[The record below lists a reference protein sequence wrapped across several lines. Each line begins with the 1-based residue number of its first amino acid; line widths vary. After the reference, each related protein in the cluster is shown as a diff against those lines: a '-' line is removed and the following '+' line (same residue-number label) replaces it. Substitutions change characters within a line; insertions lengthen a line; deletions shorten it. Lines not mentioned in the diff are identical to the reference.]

1 MQIIKLYSPSSIYV
15 MLSSYQLSS
24 PNQQTPTFHKKC
36 LAMLL
41 WVGPSQHMRPLL
53 LNNTKRH
60 RAQPGFR
67 HLTWSLSSSEVV
79 AQAKLQHA
87 AEPVSTWAS
96 EVAPWDCA
104 KIRRPAGV
112 SAMIGSCSCFC
123 SWLVLV
129 PLFSCCAF
137 LLRLNQVHPPLPLLL
152 LLLLLL
158 LTATTTTTPPHPP
171 PPTLTP
177 APTPT
182 PTPTPLLLPPF
193 LPKY

>member
-87 AEPVSTWAS
+87 AEPVST
-96 EVAPWDCA
+96 
-104 KIRRPAGV
+104 
-112 SAMIGSCSCFC
+112 
-123 SWLVLV
+123 
-129 PLFSCCAF
+129 
-137 LLRLNQVHPPLPLLL
+137 
-152 LLLLLL
+152 
-158 LTATTTTTPPHPP
+158 
-171 PPTLTP
+171 
-177 APTPT
+177 
-182 PTPTPLLLPPF
+182 
-193 LPKY
+193 